1 MTEGMTEISVRG
13 QRARV
18 PAIRVND
25 VEVLVTGRCLRMAM
39 VRDEDYFEGVPV
51 ENPEEFFAEFRRQ
64 GGQADIFSFAQ
75 RIPDIVQRYD
85 YPVYWDNAA
94 AISLAGYEAWW
105 NALPQETRR
114 NVRLA
119 VKRGTVVSEV
129 PFSDELVR
137 GIVSIYNETPIRQG
151 RRFWHYG
158 KDFETVKRENG
169 TFLNR
174 SQFIAAYCGDELIGF
189 IKMVYVGRLASI
201 MQILSKASHHERR
214 PTNAMIAKA
223 VELAVS
229 RAASHLLY
237 CKYVYH
243 RNYNDALT
251 EFKRRNGFQEMKF
264 PRYFVPL
271 TLQGRF
277 AVALRLQLGL
287 AEMLPRRVVVTLLT
301 ARAKFNSVL
310 QRNFSLQRV

>member
-1 MTEGMTEISVRG
+1 MADATAQVSIRG
-13 QRARV
+13 RQTPV
-18 PAIRVND
+18 PQVCIGGVD
-25 VEVLVTGRCLRMAM
+25 VIVVGRYLKVAM
-39 VRDEDYFEGVPV
+39 VKDEDYFEGVAVKHPQQFV
-51 ENPEEFFAEFRRQ
+51 AEIRRR
-64 GGQADIFSFAQ
+64 GIGADIFSFAQ
-75 RIPDIVQRYD
+75 RIPDIDRHYD

-94 AISLAGYEAWW
+94 AIPLSGREAWW

-119 VKRGTVVSEV
+119 TKRGTIVSEV

-137 GIVSIYNETPIRQG
+137 GIVGIYNEIPIRQG

-169 TFLNR
+169 TFADRN
-174 SQFIAAYCGDELIGF
+174 QFIAAYCGDELIGF
-189 IKMVYVGRLASI
+189 MKVVYAGKLAGI
-201 MQILSKASHHERR
+201 MQILSKATYQDKR

-223 VELAVS
+223 VELAAA
-229 RAASHLLY
+229 RGASHLLY

-251 EFKRRNGFQEMKF
+251 EFKRRNGFQEVKF

-271 TLQGRF
+271 TLQGRI
-277 AVALRLQLGL
+277 AVALKLQLGL
-287 AEMLPRRVVVTLLT
+287 VEMLPRRVVATLLT
-301 ARAKFNSVL
+301 ARAKFNSASQRKIVL
-310 QRNFSLQRV
+310 RRV

>member
-1 MTEGMTEISVRG
+1 MADATTQVTIRG
-13 QRARV
+13 KQTPV
-18 PAIRVND
+18 PLVCIGGVD
-25 VEVLVTGRCLRMAM
+25 VIVVGRYLKMAM
-39 VRDEDYFEGVPV
+39 VKDEDYFEGVAVKHPQQFV
-51 ENPEEFFAEFRRQ
+51 AEIRRR
-64 GGQADIFSFAQ
+64 GIGADIFSFAQ
-75 RIPDIVQRYD
+75 RIPDIGRHYD
-85 YPVYWDNAA
+85 HAVYWDNVA
-94 AISLAGYEAWW
+94 AIQLSDYDSWW

-119 VKRGTVVSEV
+119 TKRGTNVSEV

-137 GIVSIYNETPIRQG
+137 GIVGIYNEIPIRQG

-158 KDFETVKRENG
+158 KDFETAKRENG
-169 TFLNR
+169 TFLER

-189 IKMVYVGRLASI
+189 IKMVYVGRLVSI

-229 RAASHLLY
+229 RDASHLLY

-243 RNYNDALT
+243 RNYSDALT
-251 EFKRRNGFQEMKF
+251 EFKRRNGFQEVKF

-271 TLQGRF
+271 TLQGRI

-287 AEMLPRRVVVTLLT
+287 AEILPRRVLATLLA
-301 ARAKFNSVL
+301 ARAKFNSASQGNIL
-310 QRNFSLQRV
+310 LQRV